1 MRRCSSDNCS
11 GVKTDSA
18 AVSSINHDP
27 PRTVVSVVITHLHAF
42 ENSSGA
48 HAATY
53 AHGHEAVTSL
63 PAAYLVEKRRCQL
76 GTGAAE
82 GVAKRNGS
90 AIDVQTLGIDW
101 QLAKAGNHLCGKR
114 LVQFHDIHLLQR
126 QSGEL

>member
-48 HAATY
+48 HAPTY
-53 AHGHEAVTSL
+53 AHGHGAGPSL
-63 PAAYLVEKRRCQL
+63 PAAERLEKRRGQV
-76 GTGAAE
+76 GPGAGE
-82 GVAKRNGS
+82 GVAKRNGPDG
-90 AIDVQTLGIDW
+90 DVQTLGIDW
-101 QLAKAGNHLCGKR
+101 QLAKAGN
-114 LVQFHDIHLLQR
+114 LL
-126 QSGEL
+126 